1 MIYRKWTVNDL
12 PQKKVE
18 HLSAELGM
26 SSLVA
31 KALVAKNVDTAEYAQ
46 TKYLE
51 ETPLSDPYL
60 MKDMDKAV
68 KRIWQAI
75 HNNEKIVVYGDY
87 DVDGV
92 CATATLFTYLESSG
106 ANVFYKLP
114 NRESEGYGLNK
125 DVLAKLKEKG
135 VNLVITVDNGIAAI
149 DEIDFANEIG
159 LDVVVTDHHLPKE
172 VLPNALAVVDPL
184 REDDTSPCKILAGV
198 GVAFK
203 LVCAMENAPCDDML
217 DYYADLVATGT
228 IADLML
234 LEGENRTL
242 VKKGIELINDTPRC
256 GYEALLS
263 VSSMLG
269 KRISSEN
276 IAFSIAP
283 RINAAGR
290 MGDATNALEL
300 LLSEDS
306 EEAMGL
312 AKFLESENIKRKD
325 TQNRIADEIS
335 AEIRAHSEMVKDRVI
350 VVWGDD
356 FHPGVIGIVASKLVE
371 KYSKPSIVFTKD
383 GDEYKGSGRSIS
395 GFSLH
400 DALENTK
407 EYLIRFGGHELAAGM
422 AVSKENLENFRRAI
436 NDYAK
441 DNDSTPQTPVLNAD
455 CHITLEEVT
464 LQTVT
469 EVDFLAPFGNGN
481 PSPLFMAENMQIVGI
496 IPVSGGV
503 HTRVKMRQGNYVQRG
518 VLFNTSPAEF
528 AYQPGDYI
536 DACFTLSI
544 FENSNSNLMIS
555 MRIKE
560 VRPSGMT
567 DKMIDDYDV
576 YRLFINDYPL
586 TRQNK
591 ALIRPTRSEV
601 ATVYRKILS
610 QKVHCEDLRPL
621 FVSLPMMSSGKIQVI
636 IDVLQDLGL
645 IEIIRTDYI
654 NYYAPVAVRNKKDLM
669 SSKILLALQ

>member
-1 MIYRKWTVNDL
+1 MLYRKWNVNKL
-12 PQKKVE
+12 STEKIE
-18 HLSAELGM
+18 HLRSELGM
-26 SSLVA
+26 NSLVA
-31 KALVAKNVDTAEYAQ
+31 KALVAKNIDTMEQANDV
-46 TKYLE
+46 YLK
-51 ETPLSDPYL
+51 ETPLSDPFL
-60 MKDMDKAV
+60 MKDMEKAV

-75 HNNEKIVVYGDY
+75 ENHEKIVVYGDY

-92 CATATLFTYLESSG
+92 CATATLFTYLESVG

-114 NRESEGYGLNK
+114 NRETEGYGLNK
-125 DVLAKLKEKG
+125 EALAKLKGKG
-135 VNLVITVDNGIAAI
+135 VSLVITVDNGIAAI
-149 DEIDFANEIG
+149 DEIDYANEIG

-203 LVCAMENAPCDDML
+203 LVCAMENAPCADLL
-217 DYYADLVATGT
+217 DFYADLVATGT

-242 VKKGIELINDTPRC
+242 VKKGLEIINDTPRC
-256 GYEALLS
+256 GYEALLQVS
-263 VSSMLG
+263 VLSG
-269 KRISSEN
+269 KNITSEN
-276 IAFSIAP
+276 IAYSVAP

-300 LLSEDS
+300 LLSEDA
-306 EEAMGL
+306 EDAMNL
-312 AKFLESENIKRKD
+312 AKFLESENNKRKD
-325 TQNRIADEIS
+325 TQNRITDEIL
-335 AEIRAHSEMVKDRVI
+335 AEIQAHSEMVKDRVI

-356 FHPGVIGIVASKLVE
+356 FHPGVIGIVASRLVE
-371 KYSKPSIVFTKD
+371 KYSKPAIVFTKD
-383 GDEYKGSGRSIS
+383 GDEYKGSGRSIA

-400 DALENTK
+400 DALEYSK
-407 EYLIRFGGHELAAGM
+407 DYLIRYGGHELAAGM
-422 AVSKENLENFRRAI
+422 AVKKENLENFRKAI
-436 NDYAK
+436 NDYARE
-441 DNDSTPQTPVLNAD
+441 DNLTPSTPVLEAD
-455 CHITLEEVT
+455 CLVNLNEIS
-464 LQTVT
+464 LQTVS
-469 EVDFLAPFGNGN
+469 EVDFLSPFGNGN
-481 PSPLFMAENMQIVGI
+481 PAPLFMATNLQIVGV
-496 IPVSGGV
+496 IPVKGIHV
-503 HTRVKMRQGNYVQRG
+503 RVKFRQGDAVWGG
-518 VLFNTSPAEF
+518 VLFNTTPSEF
-528 AYQPGDYI
+528 AYQPGDYV
-536 DACFTLSI
+536 DACFNISV
-544 FENSNSNLMIS
+544 FENINSNLMVS

-560 VRPSGMT
+560 VRPVGMT

-576 YRLFINDYPL
+576 YKLFINQYPL
-586 TRQNK
+586 TDKDK

-610 QKVHCEDLRPL
+610 QKVHCDDLRPL
-621 FVSLPMMSSGKIQVI
+621 FVSLPMMPSGKIQVI